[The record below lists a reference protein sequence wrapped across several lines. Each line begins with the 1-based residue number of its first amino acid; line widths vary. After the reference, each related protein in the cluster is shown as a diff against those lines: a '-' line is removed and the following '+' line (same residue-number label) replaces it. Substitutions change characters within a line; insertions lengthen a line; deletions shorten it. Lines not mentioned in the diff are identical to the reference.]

1 MVLKIKIL
9 YFTTMSSNFIYLLI
23 FKFEIYLFVIWSILN
38 LKIQFFKCILMI

>member
-23 FKFEIYLFVIWSILN
+23 FKFEIYGDIYCDMVNIKFINTI
-38 LKIQFFKCILMI
+38 F